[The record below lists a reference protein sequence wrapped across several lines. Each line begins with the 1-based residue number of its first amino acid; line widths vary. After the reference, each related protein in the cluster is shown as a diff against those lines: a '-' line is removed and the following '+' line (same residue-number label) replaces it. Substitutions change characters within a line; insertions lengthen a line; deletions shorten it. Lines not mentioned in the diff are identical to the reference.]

1 MEGANMKA
9 SILARVLVG
18 LTFAAGPAFAAGDQN
33 CERALA
39 KASTKFVGAA
49 FKTAQRCAA
58 AKAAGRLPDDAC
70 NLMAATT
77 GSRRVDAALGH
88 AETNLRRGLGPC
100 SDATLSQMGFASVCS
115 GAGGEASD
123 RAGVQACIAHT
134 HMAAVQAL
142 VSVEFPR
149 QSSNCGNGVIDA
161 DEDCDPVAN
170 PPGCDVGETC
180 GAAGSADECTCVTS
194 GTCGNGT
201 QDAGEACDPAATP
214 TGCPAGMT
222 CQADCTCSNG
232 AGNQCEGSCAP
243 TCASGQS
250 CVCSCAGGAMCG
262 NGTRDAGEE
271 CDPMANPSGCA
282 TGMICGAPGTA
293 QQCTCYASAGGTCGN
308 GMLDPGEGC
317 DPALPNNCDPGE
329 VCLATG
335 PMACTCGAPPSN
347 CGNGM
352 IEWGEQ
358 CDPAANPTGCP
369 TGQTCGARGS
379 ANPCSCSSGSPG
391 GAFCGNGTVD
401 AGEQCDPAASPTGCA
416 AGQTC
421 SGQCT
426 CSGGGGA
433 TCGNGTIDAGE
444 QCDPTANPT
453 GCPAG
458 TTCSASCTCGGGG
471 GGGGA
476 TLSFTTA
483 LGTANCGGGGL
494 ASPPAPPASGEID
507 SDTAGSSK
515 ISDLGLGCLY
525 FGGGSG
531 TIVPPGRIP
540 DGATS
545 VLSVS
550 GSTLSASAGSG
561 RNDCTNGA
569 GPSKKCANDNAEPSC
584 SSDADCGGSAGSCA
598 PVANCFFGPPLPIL
612 SPPPSDALTTCI
624 MNVVQ
629 SDAGG
634 TVDTASGASSVSLPL
649 TSRVY
654 ITGNTASPCPTCA
667 GGACSYGK
675 NPGASCT
682 ATGSLGTSND
692 CPPDFAGFQAPL
704 PVNLTPLTS
713 GTAAKTAADGKFCPG
728 QTHAG
733 AFGKAAAKRV
743 AETGA
748 PAGALTDGAGHPSI
762 LAAAF
767 CIPKTGNIAVD
778 GVADL
783 PGPGAIGL
791 NGTAQLHQ

>member
-1 MEGANMKA
+1 MTA
-9 SILARVLVG
+9 SILTRVLVALS
-18 LTFAAGPAFAAGDQN
+18 LTAASPVLAAHKGD
-33 CERALA
+33 CERAVA

-49 FKTAQRCAA
+49 FKIGEHCLSRAAANRLPVDACRLSADTTGGGPFGGALGNAQRQLGKGLSACAD
-58 AKAAGRLPDDAC
+58 AKLQ
-70 NLMAATT
+70 
-77 GSRRVDAALGH
+77 S
-88 AETNLRRGLGPC
+88 
-100 SDATLSQMGFASVCS
+100 MGFDVSCGS
-115 GAGGEASD
+115 SD
-123 RAGVQACIAHT
+123 STTPMGRAGLESCIART
-134 HMAAVQAL
+134 HLAAVQTL
-142 VSVEFPR
+142 LNVEFP
-149 QSSNCGNGVIDA
+149 QLGDGCGNGVVD
-161 DEDCDPVAN
+161 DTEDCDPSAN
-170 PPGCDVGETC
+170 PTGCDTGETC
-180 GAAGSADECTCVTS
+180 VAAGLPDECTCVDQNTPVCGDGVVQQGEACDPGAQPTGCAAGMICGAAGNANQCTCVQGPPS
-194 GTCGNGT
+194 ECTGSCTPDCGAGQTCVCHCAAGPGSQCGNGKVDSGEQCDPAASPT
-201 QDAGEACDPAATP
+201 GCFTGETCDDHCTCSGGACGNGRLDPGEACDPAATP
-214 TGCPAGMT
+214 TGCIPGK
-222 CQADCTCSNG
+222 
-232 AGNQCEGSCAP
+232 
-243 TCASGQS
+243 
-250 CVCSCAGGAMCG
+250 
-262 NGTRDAGEE
+262 
-271 CDPMANPSGCA
+271 
-282 TGMICGAPGTA
+282 ICGAAGTSDACHCLKPGTA
-293 QQCTCYASAGGTCGN
+293 CGD
-308 GMLDPGEGC
+308 GRVE
-317 DPALPNNCDPGE
+317 
-329 VCLATG
+329 AT
-335 PMACTCGAPPSN
+335 
-347 CGNGM
+347 
-352 IEWGEQ
+352 EQ

-369 TGQTCGARGS
+369 S
-379 ANPCSCSSGSPG
+379 
-391 GAFCGNGTVD
+391 
-401 AGEQCDPAASPTGCA
+401 
-416 AGQTC
+416 GQTC
-421 SGQCT
+421 STECK
-426 CSGGGGA
+426 CSGTGGA
-433 TCGNGTIDAGE
+433 QCGNGTIDPGE
-444 QCDPTANPT
+444 LCDPTANPT

-458 TTCSASCTCGGGG
+458 TTCGASCTCAGGG

-494 ASPPAPPASGEID
+494 ASPPAAPASGEID

-525 FGGGSG
+525 FGGGSA

-545 VLSVS
+545 TLSVS
-550 GSTLSASAGSG
+550 GSALSASAGTG
-561 RNDCTNGA
+561 PNDCTRGA
-569 GPSKKCANDNAEPSC
+569 GPSKKCANDNAEASC

-612 SPPPSDALTTCI
+612 SPPPSDALTTCV

-629 SDAGG
+629 TDAGG

-692 CPPDFAGFQAPL
+692 CPPDFTGFQAPL

-713 GTAAKTAADGKFCPG
+713 GTAEETAADGKFCPG

-743 AETGA
+743 AETGT
-748 PAGALTDGAGHPSI
+748 PAGALTDGAAHPSV